1 VPDRGN
7 VVKKE
12 VGERLPDAK
21 ERHNSSG
28 DKSEPFDKSFVCG
41 LSRKVIEECFKY
53 ENGEIRDQEE
63 LHTRGD
69 VKVEGDPVALD
80 SRP

>member
-1 VPDRGN
+1 M
-7 VVKKE
+7 KKE
-12 VGERLPDAK
+12 VGEGLPNAK

-28 DKSEPFDKSFVCG
+28 DKSEPFDKSFVCV